1 MTKALITGISGFA
14 GSHLCDY
21 LQSVGDYE
29 ICGTYLDDAS
39 LSNLSQKEKI
49 HLHKLNLLDTPA
61 TEKLIEEEKPDV
73 IFHLAALTSPRS
85 SIDNPSETFVNNIKA
100 QINILEPLK
109 KLNLIKTKVLIVSS
123 AEVYGLVERSDL
135 PIDEE
140 TPFNP
145 TNPYAV
151 SKLAQDFLGLQYYLS
166 DKVQVIRVRPFNHV
180 GPRQAPAFVIS
191 AFAKR
196 IVEIEKGK
204 EKIMKVGNLTSK
216 RDFTDV
222 RDMVKAYVLAIE
234 NGKVGD
240 VYNLGSGKS
249 YEISEILT
257 MMTGLSSVEIK
268 TEEDSSLLMP
278 SDNPELICDYSKFK
292 TLTGWQPEIPI
303 EKTLSE
309 TIEYWRRII

>member
-1 MTKALITGISGFA
+1 MKVLITGISGFA

-21 LQSVGDYE
+21 LQKVGGYE
-29 ICGTYLDDAS
+29 ICGTYLDDTS
-39 LSNLSQKEKI
+39 LSNLSQKDQI
-49 HLHKLNLLDTPA
+49 HLHKLNLLDAPA
-61 TEKLIEEEKPDV
+61 TEKLIEEEKPEI

-85 SIDNPSETFVNNIKA
+85 SIDNPAETFVNNITA
-100 QINILEPLK
+100 EINILEPLK
-109 KLNLIKTKVLIVSS
+109 KFNMTSTKVLIVSS
-123 AEVYGLVERSDL
+123 AEVYGLVKGSDL

-151 SKLAQDFLGLQYYLS
+151 SKLSQDFLGLQYYLS
-166 DKVQVIRVRPFNHV
+166 NKIQAIRVRPFNHV
-180 GPRQAPAFVIS
+180 GPRQAPLFVIS

-204 EKIMKVGNLTSK
+204 EETMKVGNLTSK

-234 NGKVGD
+234 KGKIGD

-249 YEISEILT
+249 YEISEILNL
-257 MMTGLSSVEIK
+257 MTSLSTAKITTVE
-268 TEEDSSLLMP
+268 DPSLLMP
-278 SDNPELICDYSKFK
+278 SDNPELICDPSKFED
-292 TLTGWQPEIPI
+292 LTGWQPEIPI
-303 EKTLSE
+303 EKTLSD
-309 TIEYWRRII
+309 TIEYWRRIV